1 MAARVL
7 FACAALLLVPA
18 QASQLTALRVHQ
30 RLRGGSHAED
40 AHSLGEALDSFM
52 ETFRHLEAAAQ
63 TSCLPGPFGF
73 RPSDGSIRKR
83 PERVA
88 LHQALELVEAAHS
101 ALGQP
106 SDSLDY
112 ALSSS
117 ALLKQLA
124 LLLGAEG
131 AVDPTAE
138 VAAEVIDLRAKLS
151 RKSKGT
157 VATAVEQLRTAL
169 QAPREAHA
177 QLLRAIR
184 ATTPRGVEG
193 VLSREEIT
201 QKLNAIPTFCILD
214 AKERVVTMRDA
225 AGGES
230 CLWFTDPATANAT
243 MRATMDD
250 NPSMAGLHL
259 GVVPL
264 GVAFETCNGWSDATV
279 AAESTSGSYL
289 GQLLLQGNPAEL
301 EGMGEHLRKQLRA
314 EGMVEGGWQLPVF
327 VCDEMQTE
335 HLLPLFFSRT
345 DLAETWVAS
354 GRSAESLPEA
364 IAVMDLRLLVSKMAT
379 QPGVPWNTALFFC
392 SSAAAELAEE
402 ARAHAQARK
411 W

>member
-1 MAARVL
+1 
-7 FACAALLLVPA
+7 
-18 QASQLTALRVHQ
+18 
-30 RLRGGSHAED
+30 
-40 AHSLGEALDSFM
+40 
-52 ETFRHLEAAAQ
+52 
-63 TSCLPGPFGF
+63 
-73 RPSDGSIRKR
+73 
-83 PERVA
+83 
-88 LHQALELVEAAHS
+88 
-101 ALGQP
+101 
-106 SDSLDY
+106 
-112 ALSSS
+112 
-117 ALLKQLA
+117 
-124 LLLGAEG
+124 
-131 AVDPTAE
+131 
-138 VAAEVIDLRAKLS
+138 
-151 RKSKGT
+151 
-157 VATAVEQLRTAL
+157 
-169 QAPREAHA
+169 
-177 QLLRAIR
+177 
-184 ATTPRGVEG
+184 